1 MGCVPWSPG
10 RMMGSMRGVT
20 LKNVPVVVWACV
32 TVAFV
37 AVLAS
42 LVIMAAIGADSTELT
57 RFLNLI
63 MNTAILL
70 VGGAGTLYAGAA
82 AKSAQDA
89 AQQTNGQLDQRI
101 TDAVAQALAEQRA
114 VDVAPGGE
122 FRPAAGGLRQ
132 VP

>member
-1 MGCVPWSPG
+1 MGCAPWSRG
-10 RMMGSMRGVT
+10 RMMGVMRRVT
-20 LKNVPVVVWACV
+20 LKNVPGIVWACV

-37 AVLAS
+37 AVLAA

-63 MNTAILL
+63 MNTAILI
-70 VGGAGTLYAGAA
+70 VGGAGAVYSGAA

-101 TDAVAQALAEQRA
+101 TDAVAQALTAQRA
-114 VDVAPGGE
+114 ADVAPGGE
-122 FRPAAGGLRQ
+122 FRQGGLR
-132 VP
+132 